1 MIYVLPIVFANN
13 IRSGMTALV
22 KKVRGGKTYYY
33 AVRSA
38 RVNGNPR
45 IVWQKYLGTL
55 DSIIRR
61 LEGSNNPD
69 PVETTLFEA
78 GGVAALMQ
86 IASKIGLVN
95 IIDSVLPKRHQ
106 GPSVGQ
112 YILLAALN
120 RALDPLSK
128 SQIGDWYNN
137 TILRRLWNH
146 KEEHFSSQRYWDH
159 MDMIS
164 EEHIDTIQRR
174 IVEKVKAEF
183 NIETETLLY
192 DCTNFFTYIDTHN
205 SRNGLAK
212 RGNNKQKRNDL
223 RQVNLA
229 LLTTSEFQIPL
240 FHQTYRGDIPDVTHF
255 PNIARALLDKNKALS
270 DKISDATLVFD
281 KGHLSEDN
289 RELLLHSGI
298 HFVAGVKGELI
309 PDLFENPLDLF
320 QDAWFMPGTKFVS
333 FPIEISA
340 RKCLAVVCYSESYFS
355 EQYAALTLMMKK
367 CEEKLRA
374 LQKEVINQAL
384 GKKKGR
390 QNTRSVRASVNKI
403 LSPQHMK
410 EIFVIDL
417 EDYNGQPALKYSID
431 HKALERITTRELGR
445 TLLITSRTEW
455 LPSEVIRAYRSL
467 YSVEDAFKNMKN
479 REYLRWQPS
488 FHWTDQKLLV
498 HTLYCVLALLLSTL
512 ARKLAVEAK
521 HDTSLT
527 ALLDD
532 LSAIKEVVILYRRD
546 NGKIDARFTVNSM
559 TPRQKKLADL
569 FNIGEVLAHR

>member
-1 MIYVLPIVFANN
+1 
-13 IRSGMTALV
+13 MTALV

-38 RVNGNPR
+38 RVKGKPR

-55 DSIIRR
+55 DTIIRR
-61 LEGSNNPD
+61 LEGSSAPD
-69 PVETTLFEA
+69 PIETTLFEA

-86 IASKIGLVN
+86 IAAKIGLVE
-95 IIDSVLPKRHQ
+95 IIDSIVPKRSQ

-112 YILLAALN
+112 YILLATLN
-120 RALDPLSK
+120 RALDPSSK
-128 SQIGDWYNN
+128 SQIGDWYHN

-146 KEEHFSSQRYWDH
+146 NEEHFSSQRYWDH
-159 MDMIS
+159 MNMIS
-164 EEHIDTIQRR
+164 EEHIDAIQRQ

-183 NIETETLLY
+183 SIETETLLY

-205 SRNGLAK
+205 ARNELAK
-212 RGNNKQKRNDL
+212 RGRNKQKRNDL

-240 FHQTYRGDIPDVTHF
+240 FHQAYRGDIPDITHF
-255 PNIARALLDKNKALS
+255 PNVARALLDKNKALS
-270 DKISDATLVFD
+270 GKISDATLIFD

-298 HFVAGVKGELI
+298 HFVAGVKSEVI
-309 PDLFENPLDLF
+309 PDLFETPLESF
-320 QDAWFMPGTKFVS
+320 QDSYFMPGAKFIS
-333 FPIEISA
+333 APIEISA
-340 RKCLAVVCYSESYFS
+340 RKCLAVVSYSESYFS

-374 LQKEVINQAL
+374 LQKEVIGQAL
-384 GKKKGR
+384 GKKRGR
-390 QNTRSVRASVNKI
+390 RSTKSVRADVNKI
-403 LSPQHMK
+403 LSPQHMQ
-410 EIFVIDL
+410 EIFTIDL
-417 EDYNGQPALKYSID
+417 EDYDGQPSLKYSINR
-431 HKALERITTRELGR
+431 KALERIIALELGR

-455 LPSEVIRAYRSL
+455 LPVEVIRAYRSL

-479 REYLRWQPS
+479 RDYLRWQPS

-532 LSAIKEVVILYRRD
+532 LSAIKEVVIFYKRD
-546 NGKIDARFTVNSM
+546 DGKIDARFTVNSM

-569 FNIGEVLAHR
+569 FNIGEVLAHG